1 MNSLTVKDFIHY
13 FNTCINCE
21 SQCNIEFI
29 NVNSTIRKI
38 NKIKPFF
45 EKDTVNIR
53 LKNNYHNKLDL
64 CIYYITNK
72 FSSNNFVYLKKYLLD
87 SKLYIEYRCTDCKS
101 IARTNS
107 LSFDHSMK
115 FIKPISVQK
124 ETILIKSETDEYTIQ
139 SNYIDNTTIVFVN
152 SIKNKEKIDRYN
164 FSLIKRP
171 FSKEEVLKKIK
182 SYILFS

>member
-1 MNSLTVKDFIHY
+1 MNSLTVKDFIQH
-13 FNTCINCE
+13 FNTCINCQ

-29 NVNSTIRKI
+29 NVNSSTSIKI
-38 NKIKPFF
+38 KIKPFF
-45 EKDTVNIR
+45 EEDTVNIR

-64 CIYYITNK
+64 CIYYITNR
-72 FSSNNFVYLKKYLLD
+72 FSSNNFIYLKKYLLD
-87 SKLYIEYRCTDCKS
+87 SKLYIEYKCVDCKS

-115 FIKPISVQK
+115 FIKPISLQK
-124 ETILIKSETDEYTIQ
+124 ETIMIKSDVDEYTIQ

-164 FSLIKRP
+164 FSLIQRP
-171 FSKEEVLKKIK
+171 FSKEELLKKIK